1 MLDTVRA
8 DLEHAREVNGLPP
21 GPFSLWLKTPLHL
34 GTIAVLTYRLS
45 AWVRRTRVPV
55 LRQALLVLATI
66 VRRLVELVTGVQ
78 ISPRAQIGP
87 GLVVHTTHGVFIAE
101 TRIGRN
107 CVVQHGVA
115 ITHGVRSIGDDVYF
129 GPGAKVIGRAAI
141 GSNVRVVA
149 NSVVMT
155 DVADNLTVV
164 GVPARIKWRNRPL
177 RPAPPPAPAGAAAP
191 TAAAPREGHVPRDG
205 QRASLVSTL
214 RLL

>member
-1 MLDTVRA
+1 MFDNVRS
-8 DLEHAREVNGLPP
+8 DLEHARIINGLPP
-21 GPFSLWLKTPLHL
+21 GWFSMWVKTPLHP
-34 GTIAVLTYRLS
+34 GAVAVLTHRLS
-45 AWVRRTRVPV
+45 AWVRRVRIPI
-55 LRQALLVLATI
+55 LRQVLLLAVMI
-66 VRRLVELVTGVQ
+66 LRRLVYIVTGVE
-78 ISPRAQIGP
+78 ISPRAEIGP

-115 ITHGVRSIGDDVYF
+115 ITHGVRSVGDNVYF

-164 GVPARIKWRNRPL
+164 GVPARIRWRNRAARAATAVTSIL
-177 RPAPPPAPAGAAAP
+177 AERHVDGAA
-191 TAAAPREGHVPRDG
+191 G
-205 QRASLVSTL
+205 
-214 RLL
+214 LLSMLPLL

>member
-1 MLDTVRA
+1 MFDNVRS
-8 DLEHAREVNGLPP
+8 DLEHARAVNGLPS
-21 GPFSLWLKTPLHL
+21 GWFSLWVKTPLHP
-34 GTIAVLTYRLS
+34 GAVAVLTYRLG
-45 AWVRRTRVPV
+45 AWTRRVRIPI
-55 LRQALLVLATI
+55 LRQALLLAVMVL
-66 VRRLVELVTGVQ
+66 RRLVYIGTGVE
-78 ISPRAQIGP
+78 ISPRAEIGP

-115 ITHGVRSIGDDVYF
+115 ITHGVRSVGDNVYF

-164 GVPARIKWRNRPL
+164 GVPARNRWRNRSKL
-177 RPAPPPAPAGAAAP
+177 AAAAVAVAP
-191 TAAAPREGHVPRDG
+191 VLPGRTSEAADLIS
-205 QRASLVSTL
+205 SLP
-214 RLL
+214 LL